1 MVVATRTP
9 HNDRSGI
16 MPIPFRYAAG
26 GPARRSMESR
36 PLRYFVAV
44 ARTLSFTRAAEQL
57 GLAQPP
63 LSRRIKA
70 LETELG
76 VALFERS
83 PRLRL
88 TPAGRVLLERAEPAL
103 AMLDAA
109 WASVPG
115 GVGGRRSTVCVGF
128 VAAAAYSVLPQLADR
143 MRRDCPDVEL
153 RIECMTNSEQARA
166 LEHGTIDV
174 GVAWLP
180 FERGGY
186 EQLPLARDRFL
197 IALPVGHR
205 LARLDTVTRAD
216 LEGERFVLGC
226 RNARIARAISRAI
239 GRDDDGNGGAV
250 VETRVHDLRE
260 AIDCVASGLGVTFV
274 PGAMC
279 GERPG
284 HVVYRDFDCAEPL
297 LLGAVYRGGGD
308 LHAVHRLLA
317 CAAGTDRRDL
327 GQARS
332 PLD

>member
-1 MVVATRTP
+1 
-9 HNDRSGI
+9 
-16 MPIPFRYAAG
+16 
-26 GPARRSMESR
+26 MESR

-44 ARTLSFTRAAEQL
+44 ARTLSITRAAEQL

-70 LETELG
+70 LEREIG
-76 VALFERS
+76 VALFERT

-88 TPAGRVLLERAEPAL
+88 TPAGQSLLERAEPAL
-103 AMLDAA
+103 EMLDAA
-109 WASVPG
+109 WASVSAEPD
-115 GVGGRRSTVCVGF
+115 GREAVVRVGF
-128 VAAAAYSVLPQLADR
+128 VAAAAYAVLPQLASR
-143 MRRDCPDVEL
+143 FRRDCPEFEL
-153 RIECMTNSEQARA
+153 RIECMTNSEQAEA
-166 LEHGTIDV
+166 LDRGVIDV

-186 EQLPLARDRFL
+186 DCLPLTRDRFR
-197 IALPVGHR
+197 IALPAGHR
-205 LARLDTVTRAD
+205 LAALDTVTRAD

-226 RNARIARAISRAI
+226 RNARIARAIARAI
-239 GRDDDGNGGAV
+239 GDDDVGSGTV

-297 LLGAVYRGGGD
+297 LLGAVHRRDGD
-308 LHAVHRLLA
+308 RHAVRRFLS
-317 CAAGTDRRDL
+317 CAAGTERIGSDR
-327 GQARS
+327 ARPS
-332 PLD
+332 CG